1 MKKQENSKET
11 KRERQDNEQNT
22 EERGQ
27 REDDKA
33 KKTCLMDAG
42 MEKGMTETG
51 KERWIDSGWKE
62 KQGMDR
68 EWKTKAVNR
77 AEARSR
83 QRLKATE
90 KDAKEEK

>member
-1 MKKQENSKET
+1 MKKQENSKEA
-11 KRERQDNEQNT
+11 KRERQNNEQNT

-51 KERWIDSGWKE
+51 KER
-62 KQGMDR
+62 
-68 EWKTKAVNR
+68 
-77 AEARSR
+77 
-83 QRLKATE
+83 
-90 KDAKEEK
+90 